1 MGNSL
6 AASVASLGLVLP
18 QPAVPRASYE
28 PWVKVGK
35 TLYIS
40 GQVAKHND
48 EYPYVGRL
56 GRELD
61 VEAGRAAARLC
72 ALAILAQLDAAISG
86 DLRRLQRCVRLTGY
100 VNATPEFVEH
110 PRVIDGAS
118 ELIVQVL
125 GEAGR
130 HARTAVGLSSLP
142 RGVAVEVEAIFELSE

>member
-1 MGNSL
+1 
-6 AASVASLGLVLP
+6 LG
-18 QPAVPRASYE
+18 
-28 PWVKVGK
+28 
-35 TLYIS
+35 
-40 GQVAKHND
+40 H
-48 EYPYVGRL
+48 
-56 GRELD
+56 ELD

-86 DLRRLQRCVRLTGY
+86 DVRRLQRCVRLTGY

-130 HARTAVGLSSLP
+130 HARTAVGVSSLP
-142 RGVAVEVEAIFELSE
+142 RGVAVEVEAIFELFE